1 MPSTSATSPP
11 VPRFLIGIDGGGT
24 GTRACLA
31 DTQGQRLGQ
40 GEAGPS
46 ALSQGAAQAWR
57 HVWQAVERAFAD
69 AGQTPAGTAH
79 CALGLGLAGAGSATR
94 RADFL
99 ASAPPC
105 AALVLDT
112 DAAAARWGAH
122 AGRPGAI
129 LIAGTGSVGEALSAD
144 GRRVLAGGWGFGVG
158 DEGSGAWIGQ
168 RALQLAQRAL
178 DGRAPP
184 GALAQAVWAMAG
196 ADRASLIAWAQGATA
211 STLAPLAPLVFNTEA
226 SDPAARQILD
236 DAAGELAALADA
248 LDPSGA
254 LPLAV
259 CGSVGQRLAPRLPAR
274 LRQRCIEPAADA
286 AQGALLML
294 QAQLN
299 SLSPTHP

>member
-1 MPSTSATSPP
+1 MPRLP
-11 VPRFLIGIDGGGT
+11 VALPLKPGFLIGIDGGGT
-24 GTRACLA
+24 GTRARLA
-31 DTQGQRLGQ
+31 DADGRHLGQ

-46 ALSQGAAQAWR
+46 ALSQGTAQAWL

-69 AGQTPAGTAH
+69 AGLPPADTAH
-79 CALGLGLAGAGSATR
+79 CALGLGLAGAGSAVR

-112 DAAAARWGAH
+112 DAGAARWGAH
-122 AGRPGAI
+122 GGRPGAI
-129 LIAGTGSVGEALSAD
+129 LIAGTGSVGEALSTD

-168 RALQLAQRAL
+168 RALQQAQRAL

-184 GALAQAVWAMAG
+184 GALARAVWAVFG
-196 ADRASLIAWAQGATA
+196 ADRAALIAWAKGATA
-211 STLAPLAPLVFNTEA
+211 STLAPLAPLVFHTET
-226 SDPAARQILD
+226 SDPAALQILD
-236 DAAGELAALADA
+236 DAAAELADLAFA
-248 LDPSGA
+248 LDTSGA
-254 LPLAV
+254 LPFAV
-259 CGSVGQRLAPRLPAR
+259 CGSVGRRLAPRLPAA

-286 AQGALLML
+286 AQGALWML

-299 SLSPTHP
+299 TLPATHP